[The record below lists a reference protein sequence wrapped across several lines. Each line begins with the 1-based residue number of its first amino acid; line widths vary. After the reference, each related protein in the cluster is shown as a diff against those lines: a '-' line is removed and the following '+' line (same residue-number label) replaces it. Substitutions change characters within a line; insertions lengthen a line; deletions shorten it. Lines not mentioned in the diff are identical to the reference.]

1 INFGGSM
8 KSISMTNRQG
18 YRLLA
23 GTAVIRPGGKMMKR
37 RKTVDTEM
45 AEHFSSL
52 IRRRIN
58 IVLEMMYERPNEL
71 VDLESGEKYIC
82 SVCDMEHKRCE
93 SEPDYRCEIARK
105 RETEF
110 KELELALDRLK
121 KRTYGYCEN
130 CSNFIGKRELEKSLT
145 RTFCDGCAGKN

>member
-1 INFGGSM
+1 M
-8 KSISMTNRQG
+8 KSISMPNRQG
-18 YRLLA
+18 HRLLPGPA
-23 GTAVIRPGGKMMKR
+23 RIRPEGETMKR
-37 RKTVDTEM
+37 RTTVDSQM

-121 KRTYGYCEN
+121 KGTYGYCEN
-130 CSNFIGKRELEKSLT
+130 CSDFIGKKELEKSLT
-145 RTFCDGCAGKN
+145 RTFCESCAGKN

>member
-1 INFGGSM
+1 
-8 KSISMTNRQG
+8 
-18 YRLLA
+18 
-23 GTAVIRPGGKMMKR
+23 MKR
-37 RKTVDTEM
+37 RMAVDTKM

-52 IRRRIN
+52 ITRRIN

-110 KELELALDRLK
+110 KELELALARLK
-121 KRTYGYCEN
+121 EGTYGYCES
-130 CSNFIGKRELEKSLT
+130 CLEFIGKKELEKSLT
-145 RTFCDGCAGKN
+145 RTYCDECARQN